1 MKKYLVSITAAVLS
15 GLIVLLG
22 YLLPRLS
29 LLQTLRSTLV
39 NWAVILFGV
48 AMIIGVFNLLAVHW
62 RKLTRDEGRDP
73 YSFVLLATF
82 IMTVVFGLLMSPS
95 DLRFQKIIL
104 SVMRPIQISL
114 VAVLTFG
121 LAAAGIK
128 TAWPESQPH
137 VGLFSISTVLFL
149 FFNTDLG
156 MTLTHLPFF
165 DGLVP
170 FIKTIPLAGARGMII
185 GISLGSILTGLRIVL
200 GMERPYTG

>member
-1 MKKYLVSITAAVLS
+1 MKKYLVSIAAAVLS

-22 YLLPRLS
+22 YLFPQFS
-29 LLQTLRSTLV
+29 LFQQLRSTLV

-62 RKLTRDEGRDP
+62 RKLSRDEGRDP
-73 YSFVLLATF
+73 YSFILLAAFVLTL
-82 IMTVVFGLLMSPS
+82 VSGLFMSPS
-95 DLRFQKIIL
+95 DLRFQNIIL
-104 SVMRPIQISL
+104 SIMRPIQISL

-128 TAWPESQPH
+128 LLGRNLNLMS
-137 VGLFSISTVLFL
+137 VMFIISTVLFL
-149 FFNTDLG
+149 FLNTDLG
-156 MTLTHLPFF
+156 MSLTRLPFL
-165 DGLVP
+165 DVLVP
-170 FIKTIPLAGARGMII
+170 FIKTIPLAGARGLII